1 MHKIFLSLGTNIN
14 PKQNISKA
22 KKLLSKSFIL
32 KKASAIYITNS
43 EGFEGKDFLNQVI
56 LFETKDDPKG
66 VIKKIKSIEKTIGRT
81 ERKEKFSD
89 REIDIDL
96 IMYDQLIKDVLGKK
110 IPHDDIEKYDFV
122 LEPLAEIAPDL
133 IHPVLNISISD
144 LWNKKN

>member
-1 MHKIFLSLGTNIN
+1 VHKIFLSLGTNIN

-22 KKLLSKSFIL
+22 KKLLSKSFVL
-32 KKASAIYITNS
+32 KKASTIYITNS

-56 LFETKDDPKG
+56 LFETKDDPKA
-66 VIKKIKSIEKTIGRT
+66 VIKKIKAIEKTIGRI

-96 IMYDQLIKDVLGKK
+96 IMYDQLIKEVLEKK

>member
-1 MHKIFLSLGTNIN
+1 M
-14 PKQNISKA
+14 
-22 KKLLSKSFIL
+22 
-32 KKASAIYITNS
+32 
-43 EGFEGKDFLNQVI
+43 NQVI

-96 IMYDQLIKDVLGKK
+96 IMYDQLIKEVLGKK

>member
-1 MHKIFLSLGTNIN
+1 VNKIFLSLGSNIN
-14 PKQNISKA
+14 PKQNISEA
-22 KKLLSKSFIL
+22 KKLLSNSFVL
-32 KKASAIYITNS
+32 KKESAIYITSS

-56 LFETKDDPKG
+56 LFETKHNPKD
-66 VIKKIKSIEKTIGRT
+66 VIKEIKAIEKTIGRI

-96 IMYDQLIKDVLGKK
+96 IMYDQLIEEVLGKK
-110 IPHDDIEKYDFV
+110 IPHDDIEKYNFV

-144 LWNKKN
+144 LWNEKN